1 MPLKNNRSKK
11 KLHFLKKKNKSKRRG
26 GEGSNRSSSV
36 SGSGSG
42 SSRKSSSSSENSSSS
57 SEESSSSPSSS
68 SSSEESSSSSSEE
81 SSSPSSSSSSEESS
95 SSSSISSLPSANA
108 SSTKSSLTSPSAS
121 SSRRSSIGINS
132 GDIMDATIVNQ
143 DNPQGSPLSEKENS
157 IALLEDLLRESGPK
171 LLSSTRSSSA
181 KTSPMRASPVKVPSA
196 RVSSARVSSV
206 RVSPAK
212 VPSARVSSAKVPSK
226 QMSVRENSGDVITL
240 ARGVNC
246 LRRDYNPKSKRC
258 LIPCKNGQARNP
270 NNNRCGAMPKNNGP
284 NLRQS
289 MANLPVENI
298 GNGVPPCGGRTEDFN
313 PRTKRCLKP
322 CEPNNRRNQQ
332 TMRCVKV
339 LNVAPAQEVR
349 SRQASIRR
357 SPFREAIVVGQ
368 EAQEMFAEGVA
379 AEPAQQM
386 QRAQSPKK
394 MNVKQKNTLKRFNQN
409 SSQNSTRKVIHLL
422 ARRYQFD
429 PIDATTYINK
439 KLAIKTRYSE

>member
-11 KLHFLKKKNKSKRRG
+11 KIHFFKKKNKSKRCGGRG
-26 GEGSNRSSSV
+26 GRNMGETSSSSSSSSSSDNS
-36 SGSGSG
+36 SGSGSL
-42 SSRKSSSSSENSSSS
+42 RK
-57 SEESSSSPSSS
+57 SS
-68 SSSEESSSSSSEE
+68 SSSEESSSSSSA
-81 SSSPSSSSSSEESS
+81 PSSSSSEESS
-95 SSSSISSLPSANA
+95 SISSLSSSVEPSSPSSSTSEESSSSSSIGSLPSANA
-108 SSTKSSLTSPSAS
+108 SS

-132 GDIMDATIVNQ
+132 GDIMDATIINQ
-143 DNPQGSPLSEKENS
+143 NNPQGSPSGEKLSS
-157 IALLEDLLRESGPK
+157 VALLEELLKESGPK
-171 LLSSTRSSSA
+171 LISSTRSSSA
-181 KTSPMRASPVKVPSA
+181 KTSPIRASPLKLPSQRVSSARASSA
-196 RVSSARVSSV
+196 RVSSARVSSPV
-206 RVSPAK
+206 QPN
-212 VPSARVSSAKVPSK
+212 SS
-226 QMSVRENSGDVITL
+226 DVITL

-270 NNNRCGAMPKNNGP
+270 NNNRCAAMPKNNGP

-298 GNGVPPCGGRTEDFN
+298 GNVVLPCGGRTEDFN

-322 CEPNNRRNQQ
+322 CEPNTRRNQK

-339 LNVAPAQEVR
+339 LNVAPAQ
-349 SRQASIRR
+349 ASIRR
-357 SPFREAIVVGQ
+357 SPSREAIVVGQ

-379 AEPAQQM
+379 AEPVQQM

-394 MNVKQKNTLKRFNQN
+394 MTLKQKNTLKRFNQN

-429 PIDATTYINK
+429 PVDAITYINK

>member
-11 KLHFLKKKNKSKRRG
+11 KIHFFKKKNKSKRRG

-36 SGSGSG
+36 SGLGSG

-95 SSSSISSLPSANA
+95 SSSSISSLPSASA
-108 SSTKSSLTSPSAS
+108 SSTKSSLTSPTAS

-143 DNPQGSPLSEKENS
+143 DNPQGSPSGENLSNV
-157 IALLEDLLRESGPK
+157 ALMEELLKESGLK
-171 LLSSTRSSSA
+171 LPSSTRSSSA
-181 KTSPMRASPVKVPSA
+181 KTSPVKVLSA
-196 RVSSARVSSV
+196 R
-206 RVSPAK
+206 

-226 QMSVRENSGDVITL
+226 QMSVRENSGDIVNL
-240 ARGVNC
+240 PRGVTC

-322 CEPNNRRNQQ
+322 CESNTRRNQQ

-357 SPFREAIVVGQ
+357 SPSREAIVVGQ
-368 EAQEMFAEGVA
+368 EAQEMFPQGVA
-379 AEPAQQM
+379 AEPVQQM

-394 MNVKQKNTLKRFNQN
+394 MTLKQKNTLKRFNQN

-429 PIDATTYINK
+429 PVDATTYINK

>member
-1 MPLKNNRSKK
+1 M
-11 KLHFLKKKNKSKRRG
+11 
-26 GEGSNRSSSV
+26 

-95 SSSSISSLPSANA
+95 SSSSISSLPSASA

-212 VPSARVSSAKVPSK
+212 VPSQ
-226 QMSVRENSGDVITL
+226 QMSVRENSGDIVNL
-240 ARGVNC
+240 PRGVTC

-289 MANLPVENI
+289 IVNLPVENI
-298 GNGVPPCGGRTEDFN
+298 GNGVPPCGGRMEDFN

-357 SPFREAIVVGQ
+357 SPSREAIVVGQ
-368 EAQEMFAEGVA
+368 EAQEMFPQGVA
-379 AEPAQQM
+379 AEPVQQM

-394 MNVKQKNTLKRFNQN
+394 MTLKQKNTLKRFNQN

>member
-11 KLHFLKKKNKSKRRG
+11 KIHFLKKKNKSKRRG

-95 SSSSISSLPSANA
+95 SSSSISSLPSASA

-212 VPSARVSSAKVPSK
+212 VPSQ
-226 QMSVRENSGDVITL
+226 QMSVRENSGDIVNL
-240 ARGVNC
+240 PRGVTC

-289 MANLPVENI
+289 IVNLPVENI
-298 GNGVPPCGGRTEDFN
+298 GNGVPPCGGRMEDFN

>member
-95 SSSSISSLPSANA
+95 SSSSISSLPSASA

-143 DNPQGSPLSEKENS
+143 DNPQGSPLSEKDNS

-212 VPSARVSSAKVPSK
+212 VPSQ
-226 QMSVRENSGDVITL
+226 QMSVRENSGDIVNL
-240 ARGVNC
+240 PRGVTC

-289 MANLPVENI
+289 IVNLPVENI
-298 GNGVPPCGGRTEDFN
+298 GNGVPPCGGRMEDFN

>member
-1 MPLKNNRSKK
+1 
-11 KLHFLKKKNKSKRRG
+11 
-26 GEGSNRSSSV
+26 
-36 SGSGSG
+36 
-42 SSRKSSSSSENSSSS
+42 
-57 SEESSSSPSSS
+57 
-68 SSSEESSSSSSEE
+68 
-81 SSSPSSSSSSEESS
+81 
-95 SSSSISSLPSANA
+95 
-108 SSTKSSLTSPSAS
+108 
-121 SSRRSSIGINS
+121 
-132 GDIMDATIVNQ
+132 MDATIINQ
-143 DNPQGSPLSEKENS
+143 NNPQGSPSGEKLSS
-157 IALLEDLLRESGPK
+157 VALLEELLRESNGPK

-181 KTSPMRASPVKVPSA
+181 KTSPMQASPVKVPSA
-196 RVSSARVSSV
+196 RVSSARVPSA
-206 RVSPAK
+206 RVSSAR
-212 VPSARVSSAKVPSK
+212 VPSVRVSSAKVPSK
-226 QMSVRENSGDVITL
+226 QMSLRENSGDIVNL
-240 ARGVNC
+240 PRGVTC
-246 LRRDYNPKSKRC
+246 LRRDFNPKSKRC

-298 GNGVPPCGGRTEDFN
+298 GNGVPPCGGRMEDFN

-349 SRQASIRR
+349 SRQASIRG
-357 SPFREAIVVGQ
+357 SPSREAIVVGQ

-379 AEPAQQM
+379 AEPVQQM

-394 MNVKQKNTLKRFNQN
+394 MTLKQKNTLKRFNQN

-429 PIDATTYINK
+429 PVDATTYINK

>member
-11 KLHFLKKKNKSKRRG
+11 KIHFFKKKNKSKRCGGRG
-26 GEGSNRSSSV
+26 GRGGRNMGETSSS
-36 SGSGSG
+36 SSSDNSSGSG
-42 SSRKSSSSSENSSSS
+42 SSRN
-57 SEESSSSPSSS
+57 SS
-68 SSSEESSSSSSEE
+68 SSSEESSSSSSAPSSSSSEE
-81 SSSPSSSSSSEESS
+81 SSSISSLSSSVEPSSPSSSSSEESS
-95 SSSSISSLPSANA
+95 SSSSIGTLPSANA
-108 SSTKSSLTSPSAS
+108 SS

-132 GDIMDATIVNQ
+132 GDIMDATIINQ
-143 DNPQGSPLSEKENS
+143 NNPQRSPSGEKLSS
-157 IALLEDLLRESGPK
+157 VALLEDLLKESGPK
-171 LLSSTRSSSA
+171 LLSSRRSSSA
-181 KTSPMRASPVKVPSA
+181 KTHPMRVSPVKVPSA
-196 RVSSARVSSV
+196 RVSSV
-206 RVSPAK
+206 K
-212 VPSARVSSAKVPSK
+212 VPSPMPSSSRQSSK
-226 QMSVRENSGDVITL
+226 QMSAQPNSSDVITL

-270 NNNRCGAMPKNNGP
+270 NNNRCAAMPKNNGP

-298 GNGVPPCGGRTEDFN
+298 GNGVPPCGGRMEDFN

-349 SRQASIRR
+349 SRQASIRG
-357 SPFREAIVVGQ
+357 SPSREAIVVGQ

-379 AEPAQQM
+379 AEPVQQM

-394 MNVKQKNTLKRFNQN
+394 MTLKQKNTLKRFNQN

-429 PIDATTYINK
+429 PVDATTYINK

>member
-11 KLHFLKKKNKSKRRG
+11 KLHFFKKNNKSKRRG
-26 GEGSNRSSSV
+26 GEGS
-36 SGSGSG
+36 SGSKSQQPLTPSDIVMSLSGSG
-42 SSRKSSSSSENSSSS
+42 SSRKSSSSSSPSSSSSSEESSSSS

-68 SSSEESSSSSSEE
+68 SSSEESSSSSS
-81 SSSPSSSSSSEESS
+81 PSSSSSSNSS
-95 SSSSISSLPSANA
+95 SVGSLPSASA
-108 SSTKSSLTSPSAS
+108 SS
-121 SSRRSSIGINS
+121 SSRRSSVGINS
-132 GDIMDATIVNQ
+132 GDIMDATIINQ
-143 DNPQGSPLSEKENS
+143 NNPQGSPSGEKLSS
-157 IALLEDLLRESGPK
+157 VALLEELLKESGPK
-171 LLSSTRSSSA
+171 LISSTRSSSA
-181 KTSPMRASPVKVPSA
+181 KTSPIRASPLKLPSQRVSSARASSA
-196 RVSSARVSSV
+196 RVSSARVSSPV
-206 RVSPAK
+206 QPN
-212 VPSARVSSAKVPSK
+212 SS
-226 QMSVRENSGDVITL
+226 DVITL

-270 NNNRCGAMPKNNGP
+270 NNNRCAAMPKNNGL

-298 GNGVPPCGGRTEDFN
+298 GNGVPPCGGRMEDFN

-322 CEPNNRRNQQ
+322 CEPNTKRNQQ

-339 LNVAPAQEVR
+339 LNVAPAQEIR

-357 SPFREAIVVGQ
+357 SPSREAIVVEQ
-368 EAQEMFAEGVA
+368 EAQEMFAQGVA
-379 AEPAQQM
+379 AEPVQQM
-386 QRAQSPKK
+386 QRAQTPKK
-394 MNVKQKNTLKRFNQN
+394 MTLKQKNTLKRFNQN
-409 SSQNSTRKVIHLL
+409 SSQNSTRKIIHLL

>member
-11 KLHFLKKKNKSKRRG
+11 KLHFLKKKNKSKRGGRG
-26 GEGSNRSSSV
+26 MGETSSSSV
-36 SGSGSG
+36 SGLGSG

-95 SSSSISSLPSANA
+95 SSSSISSLPSASA
-108 SSTKSSLTSPSAS
+108 SSTKSSLTSPTAS

-143 DNPQGSPLSEKENS
+143 DNPQGSPSGENLSNV
-157 IALLEDLLRESGPK
+157 ALMEELLKESGLK
-171 LLSSTRSSSA
+171 LPSSTRSSSA
-181 KTSPMRASPVKVPSA
+181 KTSPVKVLSA
-196 RVSSARVSSV
+196 R
-206 RVSPAK
+206 

-226 QMSVRENSGDVITL
+226 QMSVRENSGDIVNL
-240 ARGVNC
+240 PRGVTC

-322 CEPNNRRNQQ
+322 CESNTRRNQQ

-357 SPFREAIVVGQ
+357 SPSREAIVVGQ
-368 EAQEMFAEGVA
+368 EAQEMFPQGVA
-379 AEPAQQM
+379 AEPVQQM

-394 MNVKQKNTLKRFNQN
+394 MTLKQKNTLKRFNQN

-429 PIDATTYINK
+429 PVDATTYINK